1 MEAIGPIRRLV
12 GVGRVGYHDSM
23 DFAYTEEDEAFRAEL
38 TGWLDAHLPSFLEK
52 WAEID
57 GPQGAETAG
66 AGASG
71 VLAQMER
78 RRAWQRLLNEGRWAA
93 INWPEE
99 WGGRDATV
107 TQNVIYSEVMAS
119 YRTPGIY
126 NANGLWQIG
135 PMIIQW
141 GTDEQKRRWVPN
153 ILNADDHWC
162 QGFSEPE
169 AGSDLANLRTTAVL
183 DGDDYVVTGQKTWT
197 SSAHIARWGLF
208 LVRTDPSALERGA
221 QHEGITALIIDLE
234 AEGIEIRPIRDI
246 AGEEMFCDVFFDGA
260 RIPAAYR
267 LGEEGAG
274 WQVAMGT
281 LGRERVGT
289 AGLAIG
295 MRADLDAMV
304 SLARSVNP
312 QALEDPALRERVA
325 RAHTDIEYTK
335 LLNYRALSKIL
346 KNQRNWPE
354 VPLAKLQWSHLAQ
367 TLAELAV
374 DLLGPVGMMGKGA
387 PEAADGGS
395 WNRLYV
401 FQRYTSIGAGT
412 TEVQKNIIADKAL
425 KLPRR

>member
-1 MEAIGPIRRLV
+1 MGER
-12 GVGRVGYHDSM
+12 RVGYHDVM

-38 TGWLDAHLPSFLEK
+38 TSWLDAQLPIFLEK
-52 WAEID
+52 WAERD
-57 GPQGAETAG
+57 GLEGADTAG

-71 VLAQMER
+71 VMAQLER

-93 INWPEE
+93 INWPQE

-107 TQNVIYSEVMAS
+107 TQNVIYSEVMAA

-126 NANGLWQIG
+126 NTNGLWQIG
-135 PMIIQW
+135 PMIMQW
-141 GTDEQKRRWVPN
+141 GSDAQKQLWLAN

-208 LVRTDPSALERGA
+208 LVRTDPSALDRGA

-260 RIPAAYR
+260 RVPAAYR

-312 QALEDPALRERVA
+312 QAIEDPALRERIA

-354 VPLAKLQWSHLAQ
+354 VPLAKLQWSHVAQ

-374 DLLGPVGMMGKGA
+374 DLLGPVGMMAKGA
-387 PEAADGGS
+387 PDAADGGS

>member
-1 MEAIGPIRRLV
+1 V
-12 GVGRVGYHDSM
+12 
-23 DFAYTEEDEAFRAEL
+23 DFAYTAEDEAFRDEL
-38 TGWLDAHLPSFLEK
+38 VGWLDEHLPKFL
-52 WAEID
+52 AEHPPTD
-57 GPQGAETAG
+57 DDDTTSPG
-66 AGASG
+66 AGGIMA
-71 VLAQMER
+71 AMER
-78 RRAWQRLLNEGRWAA
+78 RRAWQRTLNEGRWAA
-93 INWPEE
+93 ISWPSE

-107 TQNVIYSEVMAS
+107 TQNVIYAETMAR

-135 PMIIQW
+135 PMIIRW
-141 GTDEQKRRWVPN
+141 GTEEQKRRWIPN

-162 QGFSEPE
+162 QGFSEPQ
-169 AGSDLANLRTTAVL
+169 AGSDLANLRTLAVR
-183 DGDDYVVTGQKTWT
+183 DGDDYVLNGQKIWI

-208 LVRTDPSALERGA
+208 LVRTDPDAIAEGRK
-221 QHEGITALIIDLE
+221 HEGITALIVDLE
-234 AEGIEIRPIRDI
+234 TPGIDIRPIRDI
-246 AGEEMFCDVFFDGA
+246 AGEEMFCEVFFDDA
-260 RIPAAYR
+260 RVPVSHR
-267 LGEEGAG
+267 LGGEGEG
-274 WQVAMGT
+274 WLVAMGT
-281 LGRERVGT
+281 LGSERVGT

-295 MRADLDAMV
+295 MRSDLDAMV
-304 SLARSVNP
+304 NLAKAVNP
-312 QALEDPALRERVA
+312 AALDDPEIRQRIA

-346 KNQRNWPE
+346 RNEKNWPE

-374 DLLGPVGMMGKGA
+374 DLLGPLGMMAKGGPDA
-387 PEAADGGS
+387 VDGGA